1 MLVEQV
7 IIQPKKASF
16 IVPCELCHNDAKGK
30 AVIKRL
36 GPKLGIICN
45 TCREQFSD
53 QEINLMINMFIAF
66 GGYFNQF
73 KSSKRTQQTIINE
86 IAREND
92 KKEQGRDKVE
102 NDVRALHQAL
112 LHGISLPQLVH
123 AIPTQLK

>member
-30 AVIKRL
+30 PVIKRL

-53 QEINLMINMFIAF
+53 QEIDLMINMFIAF

-73 KSSKRTQQTIINE
+73 KSSRKIQQTIINE
-86 IAREND
+86 IAREHD
-92 KKEQGRDKVE
+92 QKEQGRDKVE
-102 NDVRALHQAL
+102 NDVRVLHRAF

-123 AIPTQLK
+123 TIPTQLK

>member
-7 IIQPKKASF
+7 IIQPKKSSF

-30 AVIKRL
+30 PVIKRL

-53 QEINLMINMFIAF
+53 QEIDLMINMFIAF

-73 KSSKRTQQTIINE
+73 NSSKKIQKTIINDMM
-86 IAREND
+86 REYD
-92 KKEQGRDKVE
+92 QKEQGRGKAE
-102 NDVRALHQAL
+102 YHVRALHRAL
-112 LHGISLPQLVH
+112 LHGIFLPQLVH
-123 AIPTQLK
+123 GIPIQLR